1 MVHDDGT
8 IDGAIPAP
16 RGPVFVVG
24 HLATPGWLA
33 VLAGPLLGSRGV
45 LENMS
50 GWNAAGKLLDPSL
63 LGSSGS
69 ATITRLHAS
78 FASQVDDAVPTSNT
92 PAMLIGNWLGW
103 GGRDTPATGARARRR
118 TVYGVTAPTKM
129 VPSQHSRWRA
139 DEALAFTCRSSRCS
153 AGGASTGAASTITRL
168 HASFANQVDN
178 EVTARRASAWR
189 AGRRAQTPPSSRTR
203 HQRSGKAWASF
214 ERRLRRWCPRLHG
227 AEHVVSHRGAA
238 CGTVRRRPRRRRRWA
253 VRC

>member
-69 ATITRLHAS
+69 TTITRLHAS
-78 FASQVDDAVPTSNT
+78 FASQVDNAAPTHPILRRCSS
-92 PAMLIGNWLGW
+92 AIGS
-103 GGRDTPATGARARRR
+103 GG
-118 TVYGVTAPTKM
+118 VGVTPPLPAH
-129 VPSQHSRWRA
+129 VR
-139 DEALAFTCRSSRCS
+139 
-153 AGGASTGAASTITRL
+153 GGALSTA
-168 HASFANQVDN
+168 
-178 EVTARRASAWR
+178 
-189 AGRRAQTPPSSRTR
+189 
-203 HQRSGKAWASF
+203 
-214 ERRLRRWCPRLHG
+214 
-227 AEHVVSHRGAA
+227 
-238 CGTVRRRPRRRRRWA
+238 
-253 VRC
+253 